1 MLDGAYG
8 QWKPTSTA
16 TEARLTLLRWGS
28 GRVGCWTASRLRPRV
43 TTPGRRTCRSV
54 MNDDAE
60 RHARTPRRCRPRETV
75 PPSPHTDTRT
85 HTHTHTH
92 TSVMFTYDVQ
102 RRLGSRVVSVLDS
115 GAEGPGFKSQPRR
128 CRVTLLGKLFTPI
141 VALFTKQRNW

>member
-1 MLDGAYG
+1 MDGVYG

-28 GRVGCWTASRLRPRV
+28 GRAGCWTASRLRPRV

-60 RHARTPRRCRPRETV
+60 RLARTPRRRRPRETV
-75 PPSPHTDTRT
+75 PPSPHT
-85 HTHTHTH
+85 HTHTH
-92 TSVMFTYDVQ
+92 TSVMITYDVQ

-115 GAEGPGFKSQPRR
+115 GAEGPKFKSQPRR
-128 CRVTLLGKLFTPI
+128 CRVTVLGKLLTSI
-141 VALFTKQRNW
+141 VPLFTKQRNW